1 MKAILFDL
9 GNVLVHYD
17 HQQTLIAAATLGKV
31 ADDDLQRLQRKHGQA
46 MGVGEMEAEEL
57 HRLFNREFG
66 LETQFEHFVATF
78 AAGIQRDEAAL
89 AYALSLQSRLDVTVA
104 VISNTNAVHVVWLD
118 EHIPELREFDLVM
131 MSNEVGLLKPDPA
144 IFETA
149 LELLGVF
156 PHQVIFVDDIAEN
169 VEAARALGMAGIVHT
184 GWAETRPQLEAW
196 LANQ

>member
-9 GNVLVHYD
+9 GNVLVQYD
-17 HQQTLIAAATLGKV
+17 HQQTLTAAAALGKV

-46 MGVGEMEAEEL
+46 MGVGEMDAEEL
-57 HRLFNREFG
+57 HTLFNTEFG
-66 LETQFEHFVATF
+66 LGTQFDHFVATF

-89 AYALSLQSRLDVTVA
+89 AYALSLQSRPDVTVA
-104 VISNTNAVHVVWLD
+104 VISNTNAVHVLWLD

-156 PHQVIFVDDIAEN
+156 PHQAIFVDDIAEN

-184 GWAETRPQLEAW
+184 GWAETRLQLEVW

>member
-9 GNVLVHYD
+9 GNVLVQYD
-17 HQQTLIAAATLGKV
+17 HQQTLTAAAALGKV
-31 ADDDLQRLQRKHGQA
+31 VAEDMDRLQRKHGQA
-46 MGVGEMEAEEL
+46 AGVGEMDAEEL

-66 LETQFEHFVATF
+66 LDSDFDHFIAAF
-78 AAGIQRDEAAL
+78 SAGIQRDEAAL
-89 AYALSLQSRLDVTVA
+89 AYALSLQSRPDVTVA

-149 LELLGVF
+149 LELLSVL
-156 PHQVIFVDDIAEN
+156 PYQAIFVDDIAEN

-184 GWAETRPQLEAW
+184 DWAETRLQLEVW